1 MCTQVLN
8 AYLGYKGMLKTP
20 APVILKWVLS
30 VALLKSMN
38 YEKTKE
44 GPRRNVPP
52 SKKKKNPKLLNSFG
66 IKIIYHLI

>member
-1 MCTQVLN
+1 MYISMCMQVLN
-8 AYLGYKGMLKTP
+8 AYLGYRGMLKTP

-44 GPRRNVPP
+44 GSRRNVPSP
-52 SKKKKNPKLLNSFG
+52 KKEKKIPN
-66 IKIIYHLI
+66 Y